1 MEQKLFVY
9 KYLKYAEE
17 KYCKKINSDFYV
29 FYSRA
34 QTVKY
39 SIGLNLNIGL
49 KIAHTS

>member
-34 QTVKY
+34 
-39 SIGLNLNIGL
+39 
-49 KIAHTS
+49 